1 MNVGVG
7 RKKILCIQIQFH
19 TLSSFSL
26 LCCSIDWS
34 SFERDR
40 TGQFNLI
47 FSALCFLHDFE
58 SKHIKT
64 KWWTFSPL
72 ITLHLLWL
80 TADIYFS
87 VIWSMLLLNVKKQS
101 NLSHTVYGK
110 LSIALLTIMNL
121 CHYYSVISAA
131 AFFLSKYKAIK

>member
-1 MNVGVG
+1 MQVG
-7 RKKILCIQIQFH
+7 RKKILCIQIQFLA
-19 TLSSFSL
+19 LSSFL

-34 SFERDR
+34 TSFEWDR

-47 FSALCFLHDFE
+47 FSAPCFLHNFE

-64 KWWTFSPL
+64 KWWIFSHL
-72 ITLHLLWL
+72 ITLILLWL

-87 VIWSMLLLNVKKQS
+87 DIWSVLLLNIKKQS

-110 LSIALLTIMNL
+110 LFHSSVNHNEFVSILL
-121 CHYYSVISAA
+121 CHFSSSL
-131 AFFLSKYKAIK
+131 FSQ